1 MYRSGM
7 VESKLRLLV
16 MNLEK
21 LDTIALAHP
30 FNKGFDKVHYCHSDS
45 EAEAIAKGGCFG
57 KNMEGVKSVPT
68 DLGKKDAAGNS
79 PPDEG
84 NGETEQGPIKVW
96 TTTHY
101 VGIEVHPSMSA
112 PYDVNYHPN

>member
-1 MYRSGM
+1 M

-30 FNKGFDKVHYCHSDS
+30 FNKGFDKVHYCHTEA
-45 EAEAIAKGGCFG
+45 EAEAIAKGGCLG
-57 KNMEGVKSVPT
+57 KKLDGVKSIPT

-79 PPDEG
+79 PPVAEG
-84 NGETEQGPIKVW
+84 NGDAEQGPIKVW

-101 VGIEVHPSMSA
+101 VGIEVQPSTYPRRMYVTFA
-112 PYDVNYHPN
+112 N